1 MGIRVKYQL
10 VGADGFR
17 ECFLADIKKFS
28 EEIFPIMEEWPDDFP
43 KMFKEKVL
51 DIVERG
57 AAALITSNIEE
68 AELIDEIVFEYWDLL
83 HNEQNE
89 YISSP
94 IKHYNYPG
102 ALSEVLPNCSNPA
115 SDYYQMLLFEGR
127 TVVACPDYSF
137 KSPDGIFCL
146 SWLYPHEIIELKTEI
161 NSFEGILNGDENAVL
176 AVDLLLRALTKAEQS
191 RCSLLVTIG

>member
-1 MGIRVKYQL
+1 MGLGNAFSQTLRN
-10 VGADGFR
+10 
-17 ECFLADIKKFS
+17 FS

-94 IKHYNYPG
+94 IKHYNYPDE
-102 ALSEVLPNCSNPA
+102 LSEVLPNCSNPA

-127 TVVACPDYSF
+127 TVAACPDYSF

-146 SWLYPHEIIELKTEI
+146 SWLYPHEIIELKTELD
-161 NSFEGILNGDENAVL
+161 SFEGILNGDEDAVI
-176 AVDLLLRALTKAEQS
+176 AVNLLVCALTEAAQS